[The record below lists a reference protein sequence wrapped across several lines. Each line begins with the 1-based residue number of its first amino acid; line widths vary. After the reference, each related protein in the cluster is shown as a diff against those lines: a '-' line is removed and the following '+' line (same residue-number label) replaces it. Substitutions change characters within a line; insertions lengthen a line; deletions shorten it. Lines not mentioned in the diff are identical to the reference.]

1 MGERLPG
8 RADGDVTT
16 RLIDRR
22 SPADAVAMILRR
34 RVPLLA
40 VLAGALASLAVSL
53 VAFHADRARTAARD
67 SEARAQ
73 AAGALEVLTAGL
85 QSRVVDVR
93 SLFVSSR
100 SVSQR
105 EYDIFTRPMVG
116 RGHANSL
123 NWLLKVMPPDR
134 AAVERELGATITT
147 LSPDGRLVPD
157 TTPGPV
163 FPIRYAAVGIRARS
177 VVGFN
182 AYTRADRRAAI
193 DRAIASGRPTST
205 TLLKLASANQQGFVL
220 YAPVYRRGGGHLMQ
234 DVLGVVAGSFSV
246 ADTRLAVQRAIPP
259 GTVVRVQLEGADV
272 LRTGEL
278 DPHAPSTSFSFAGHT
293 WSIQGR
299 AASGGGLRLGPVTL
313 GAGILLIVLALLAGR
328 ARTSRRLL
336 DTGRRDR
343 DLAERRFLDT
353 FASAPIGMALVTPA
367 GEIVRVN
374 RAFCELLG
382 RPEDEL
388 AGGHAPSAI
397 VAEDCARG
405 SAMFVEAARRA
416 GDAVAGEIRL
426 HTAAGV
432 RWTQSHVTYLAG
444 EALLLVQ
451 AIDITDRRE
460 FEDQLVHQAEH
471 DSLTDLLNRRGFRR
485 IVAGHLAA
493 DASGGA
499 IMLLDLDHFKAVN
512 DLHGHRAGDR
522 VLESAAGVLRDCVR
536 AEDAV
541 ARLGGD
547 EFAVLLRTAD
557 AVQARA
563 AATRLLEAL
572 ADSAHFPADHGAHAI
587 SASIGVAMLAAGMHG
602 PDDALVAAD
611 LAMYDAKA
619 AGRNRYAFFDGDA
632 TAPSATRDRLE
643 WVERIRGALA
653 EDRFVLAAQPIRC
666 VRSGEVVHHELLL
679 RLREPDGR
687 EIPPGAFLG
696 VAEEFGLIG
705 EIDLWVVRSAI
716 AILDRHRDRDLVFH
730 VNLSGRSLGDESLL
744 ASIRAELERTAVDP
758 CSLVFE
764 ITETAA
770 VTNFGEARAFAVAL
784 TEMGCRLALD
794 DFGAGF
800 SSFVYLKQLP
810 FDILKIDGEFVR
822 QCTTTPADR
831 VILESL
837 VHTASGLHKQTVAEF
852 VEDQETEDL
861 LRELGVDLVQGY
873 HIGRPVPV
881 AAAIASVQT
890 HQAQLM

>member
-1 MGERLPG
+1 MQ
-8 RADGDVTT
+8 T
-16 RLIDRR
+16 RML
-22 SPADAVAMILRR
+22 SRR

-40 VLAGALASLAVSL
+40 VLAAAFASLAVSL
-53 VAFHADRARTAARD
+53 LAFHADRARTEARD
-67 SEARAQ
+67 SEVRAQ

-100 SVSQR
+100 AVSAR
-105 EYDIFTRPMVG
+105 EYEIFTRPMVG
-116 RGHANSL
+116 LGRASSI
-123 NWLLKVMPPDR
+123 NWLLKVMPADR
-134 AAVERELGATITT
+134 AAAERELGVRVTMLT
-147 LSPDGRLVPD
+147 PDGRLVAD

-163 FPIRYAAVGIRARS
+163 FPLRYGTRGIQARS
-177 VVGFN
+177 LLGFN
-182 AYTRADRRAAI
+182 AFSRGDRRAAI
-193 DRAIASGRPTST
+193 ERAVATGRPASTS
-205 TLLKLASANQQGFVL
+205 LIRLATANQPGFVL
-220 YAPVYRRGGGHLMQ
+220 YAPVYKPGGRHTMA
-234 DVLGVVAGSFSV
+234 DVVGVVAGAFSMHD
-246 ADTRLAVQRAIPP
+246 ARAAVVRAVPP
-259 GTVVRVQLEGADV
+259 GTAVRVRLERDEVLDRGDVDPGAP
-272 LRTGEL
+272 TTTF
-278 DPHAPSTSFSFAGHT
+278 AFAGHT
-293 WSIQGR
+293 WSVQTR

-313 GAGILLIVLALLAGR
+313 VAGILLIVLLLLAGW
-328 ARTSRRLL
+328 ARSSRRLL

-367 GEIVRVN
+367 GEIIRVN

-382 RPEDEL
+382 RPEAEL
-388 AGGHAPSAI
+388 AGGQAPSVI
-397 VAEDCARG
+397 HAEDRARG
-405 SAMFVEAARRA
+405 SALFVEAGRRP
-416 GDAVAGEIRL
+416 GDAVAGDIRL
-426 HTAAGV
+426 YTAAGV
-432 RWTQSHVTYLAG
+432 RWTESHVTYLAG
-444 EALLLVQ
+444 EALLLIQ
-451 AIDITDRRE
+451 SIDITDRRD

-485 IVAGHLAA
+485 IVARHLAGDRA
-493 DASGGA
+493 GGA

-522 VLESAAGVLRDCVR
+522 VLESAARVLRDCVR
-536 AEDAV
+536 SEDAV

-547 EFAVLLRTAD
+547 EFAVLLPAAD
-557 AVQARA
+557 AEQARA
-563 AATRLLEAL
+563 AADRLLEAL
-572 ADSAHFPADHGAHAI
+572 ADPARFPADHGTHGI
-587 SASIGVAMLAAGMHG
+587 SASVGVAMLAAGMSG

-619 AGRNRYAFFDGDA
+619 AGRNRYAFFDEDA

-643 WVERIRGALA
+643 WVERIRAALA
-653 EDRFVLAAQPIRC
+653 EDRLVLAAQPIRC
-666 VRSGEVVHHELLL
+666 VRTGAVVHHELLL
-679 RLREPDGR
+679 RLRDHDGR

-744 ASIRAELERTAVDP
+744 ASIRAELERTGVDP
-758 CSLVFE
+758 CSLIFE

-770 VTNFGEARAFAVAL
+770 VTNLEQARAFAVAL

-837 VHTASGLHKQTVAEF
+837 VHTASGLNKRTVAEF

-873 HIGRPVPV
+873 HIGRPVAV
-881 AAAIASVQT
+881 EAAIAET
-890 HQAQLM
+890 HQASLM